1 MDDFYAP
8 QGKRICYNKLVLRKR
23 DDPIFDIGP
32 CQLVGRAP
40 RARRRAA
47 TGHRLEATGW
57 LRMSRPTGR
66 ARTPCAPRCGNGQ
79 NTRNSVLGFVAK
91 PLTFRRKTE
100 YGGASRVIH
109 AAYPLFWFFVK
120 VLSGTCHETGFRGC
134 AAFLSRAEAAALVE
148 TDAGKE

>member
-1 MDDFYAP
+1 MEDFDMS
-8 QGKRICYNKLVLRKR
+8 QGKRICYNKHVSRKR
-23 DDPIFDIGP
+23 DNPIFDIGP
-32 CQLVGRAP
+32 YQSVGCAS